1 MLSKEYLQTIFSYKN
16 GSLYWKVSTSKAI
29 KVGFEAGSITPHGY
43 RVIQLNNKIY
53 KAHRL
58 IYLMHNGHFP
68 NQIDHI
74 DGNKLNNKI
83 ENLREV
89 TNAQNQCNIT
99 KRSNNTSGFKNVYL
113 HKKTNKWQV
122 RLQVNGRPK
131 CFGLYH
137 DIDYAKFVSDAMRNK
152 YHGEYANHG

>member
-1 MLSKEYLQTIFSYKN
+1 MLNKEYLQTIFIYKDGN
-16 GSLYWKVSTSKAI
+16 LYWKIAKSNAIKIGSEAGNITSK
-29 KVGFEAGSITPHGY
+29 GY
-43 RVIQLNNKIY
+43 RNIQVNKKIY
-53 KAHRL
+53 GAHRL
-58 IYLMHNGHFP
+58 VFLMHNGYLP

-74 DGNKLNNKI
+74 DGNKLNNNI
-83 ENLREV
+83 DNLREA
-89 TNAQNQCNIT
+89 TNAQNQCNIQ

-122 RLQVNGRPK
+122 RLQINGKPK

-152 YHGEYANHG
+152 HHGKYANHG